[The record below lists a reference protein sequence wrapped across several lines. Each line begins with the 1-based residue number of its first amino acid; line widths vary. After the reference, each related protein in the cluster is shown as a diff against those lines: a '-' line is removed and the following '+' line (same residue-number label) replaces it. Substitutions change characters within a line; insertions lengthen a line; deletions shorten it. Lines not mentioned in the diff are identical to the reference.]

1 MQFTVKRPK
10 HIIPAIGK
18 LGRTVILW
26 WRRRRLGL
34 KGRQNMLDT
43 LDLSFFSGALDYE
56 SYKRERD
63 RIKRS
68 DLPI

>member
-1 MQFTVKRPK
+1 MQFTVQHPK
-10 HIIPAIGK
+10 NFIPSIGK

-34 KGRQNMLDT
+34 KGRQNLLDT